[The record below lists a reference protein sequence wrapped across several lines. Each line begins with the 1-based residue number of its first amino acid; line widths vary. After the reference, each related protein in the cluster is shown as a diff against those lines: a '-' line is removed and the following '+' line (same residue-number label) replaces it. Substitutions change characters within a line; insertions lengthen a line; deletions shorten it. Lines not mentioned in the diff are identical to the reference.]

1 MSGWEPSPPIGS
13 DASIGTDGAAL
24 PPPAPDAPLPER
36 RIEATDEPLTAAA
49 DPSTPAVDPD
59 EHDEDGDD
67 DLVRPFVITGGRT
80 RHASVHLRV
89 EALVVATG
97 ARPGRPLQFEHA
109 GIVEACDS
117 PISVAEVAARVGVP
131 LGVAQILVGDLAE
144 AGLVQVHEARQVAT
158 PALLLRMIDAV
169 RAL

>member
-1 MSGWEPSPPIGS
+1 MSDRVPPPSGGP
-13 DASIGTDGAAL
+13 DAS
-24 PPPAPDAPLPER
+24 APGPGEPE
-36 RIEATDEPLTAAA
+36 
-49 DPSTPAVDPD
+49 PD
-59 EHDEDGDD
+59 E

-80 RHASVHLRV
+80 RHATVQLRV

-97 ARPGRPLQFEHA
+97 AAPARPLQFEHA
-109 GIVEACDS
+109 RIVETCRS

>member
-1 MSGWEPSPPIGS
+1 MSTWDDPTTGV
-13 DASIGTDGAAL
+13 
-24 PPPAPDAPLPER
+24 PPAGGVAPG
-36 RIEATDEPLTAAA
+36 DQSS
-49 DPSTPAVDPD
+49 DVDMD
-59 EHDEDGDD
+59 DEDGE
-67 DLVRPFVITGGRT
+67 LVRPFVITGGRT

-97 ARPGRPLQFEHA
+97 AAHGRELQFEHA
-109 GIVEACDS
+109 RIIGQCNS
-117 PISVAEVAARVGVP
+117 PISVAEVAARIGVP

-144 AGLVQVHEARQVAT
+144 AGLVQIHEARQAAT